1 MSLLAL
7 VLVLA
12 SGFLHAGWNLLGK
25 RRTLT
30 ASFFLL
36 ANLSGVALLS
46 PLLLTHVDVVQT
58 WPQQMWG
65 WLLLTGF
72 FQALYCTAL
81 AGAYRAGDLSIAY
94 PMARSAPILV
104 VMATSVLLGRGDQLS
119 SWCALGACLIVAG
132 CFLIPMHRFSD
143 LRWQNYL
150 NTSCLLALLAAVG
163 TAGYSLVDDEALRFL
178 RGVDNWDASVVER
191 TLVFAGWQAISS
203 SVWLLLFILPRS
215 TSRQTM
221 RHVLRLD
228 CAAAITAGVAMYVTY
243 GLVLIAMAYAK
254 NVSYVVA
261 FRQVSIPIGVGMGV
275 LFLGES
281 LPAPKILGVLVLLVG
296 LVFVAFG

>member
-1 MSLLAL
+1 MSLPAL
-7 VLVLA
+7 ILVLA
-12 SGFLHAGWNLLGK
+12 SAFLHAGWNLLGK

-46 PLLLTHVDVVQT
+46 PLLTRHADVVHT
-58 WPQQMWG
+58 WPQPLWG

-94 PMARSAPILV
+94 PMARSSPILV
-104 VMATSVLLGRGDQLS
+104 VMATSFLLGRGDQLS
-119 SWCALGACLIVAG
+119 MWCAFGACLIVVG
-132 CFLIPMHRFSD
+132 CFLIPMRRFRD
-143 LRWQNYL
+143 LRWKNYL

-163 TAGYSLVDDEALRFL
+163 TAGYSLVDDEALRSL
-178 RGVDNWDASVVER
+178 RGVDNWDATVVER
-191 TLVFAGWQAISS
+191 TLVYAGWQALSS
-203 SVWLLLFILPRS
+203 SVWLLLLILPRS
-215 TSRQTM
+215 ASRQTM
-221 RHVLRLD
+221 RHVLRVD
-228 CAAAITAGVAMYVTY
+228 YAAAITAGVAMYVTY

-275 LFLGES
+275 LLLGES
-281 LPAPKILGVLVLLVG
+281 LATPKILGVLVLLVG